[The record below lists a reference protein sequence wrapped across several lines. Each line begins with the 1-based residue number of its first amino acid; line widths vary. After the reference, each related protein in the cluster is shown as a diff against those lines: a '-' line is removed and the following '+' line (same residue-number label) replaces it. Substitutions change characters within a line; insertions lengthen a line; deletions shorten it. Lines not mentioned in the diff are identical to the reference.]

1 MFLEII
7 KRKFGELSMPVITV
21 EGPIKSVDEKRK
33 LVELLTKAMKEAYGY
48 PEEFSHITV
57 IINEN
62 SSDNIGTNGKLLTD
76 IR

>member
-1 MFLEII
+1 
-7 KRKFGELSMPVITV
+7 MPVITV
-21 EGPIKSVDEKRK
+21 EGSIKSVNEKRK

-62 SSDNIGTNGKLLTD
+62 SSENIGTNGKLLVD
-76 IR
+76 IRKSE

>member
-1 MFLEII
+1 MFSEII
-7 KRKFGELSMPVITV
+7 KRKLGDLSMPVITV

-48 PEEFSHITV
+48 SEEFSHITI

-62 SSDNIGTNGKLLTD
+62 SSDNIGTNGKLLID

>member
-1 MFLEII
+1 MFSEII